1 MRQKKNFL
9 HLYFKNDEVDKNL
22 SFVKNPS
29 WKNIN
34 FYPKLLCLLDRS
46 QFLSSKFYL

>member
-1 MRQKKNFL
+1 MCQKKMFL

-22 SFVKNPS
+22 SFVKNPL

-34 FYPKLLCLLDRS
+34 FYPKLLWQLLWWMRRVTY
-46 QFLSSKFYL
+46 F